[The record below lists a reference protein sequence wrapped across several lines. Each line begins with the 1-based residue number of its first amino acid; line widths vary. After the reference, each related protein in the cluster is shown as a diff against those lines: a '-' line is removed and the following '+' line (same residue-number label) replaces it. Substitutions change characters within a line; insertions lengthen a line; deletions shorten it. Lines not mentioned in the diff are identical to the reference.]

1 MIHYGK
7 MLVKRAEE
15 VVSRVSATRIGTVFL
30 AALSVL
36 LPVAVVLLGTFLFSS
51 VSVSPPSISL
61 PPSILEPKDIKKFA
75 SAEEFRTYLEESESE
90 YTAGLEMVGSTLQRG
105 VADFGEAVSA
115 PAITSEMDKATSG
128 TPPVGTAPGRVSETT
143 VQVAGI
149 DEPDIVKTDGR
160 EIYFSPEQ
168 LSSRGVA
175 ETKVIKAFPPGD
187 LATEAGINKTGG
199 LLLEEDTLVIFS
211 DDAVHGYDVSD
222 PESPR
227 KRWDLELGP
236 KSKIVGARLYKGKI
250 YLITQV
256 PVDNDRPCPIEPL
269 SAGGVPLTVK
279 CRDVYHPLEKVSINA
294 TYTAMIL
301 DPRDGEVQ
309 DNVSFV
315 GHSASSI
322 IYMSENAIYITYPH
336 YEGFVGFFSRFFR
349 DEAPDLVP
357 PAVVTG
363 LEGSMDSRELE
374 TVLEQYKNS
383 LNADDR
389 LKFENDLANRME
401 DYYGKRGGE
410 LEKTGIVKIN
420 LDGFRIQAVGSV
432 SGQPLNQFSLDEYGG
447 NLRVATTIGANAFG
461 QRESVNGVYVL
472 DKNLRPIG
480 EVVDLGLDERI
491 YSVRF
496 IEDKGYVV
504 TFKEVDPFFVLD
516 LSNPR
521 KPELVGELKIPG
533 YSSYL
538 HPITK
543 DRILGIGKEGSQVK
557 ISLFDVSVPKDPTEE
572 DKYSLDEYWSD
583 VLNTHHAFLLDKK
596 HGVFFLPGSRGGYV
610 FSYQGGSLRLE
621 KAVSGVSARRAIYIS
636 DYLYIIGDDRLVVLN
651 ELDWTRVNQLEF

>member
-1 MIHYGK
+1 MIQSGK

-15 VVSRVSATRIGTVFL
+15 IVSGLSANRVGTVFL
-30 AALSVL
+30 AALLVFVPVAAVL
-36 LPVAVVLLGTFLFSS
+36 LLAFFLSF
-51 VSVSPPSISL
+51 VSTHLYPISL
-61 PPSILEPKDIKKFA
+61 PTSILEPKDIKKFA
-75 SAEEFRTYLEESESE
+75 SAEEFRTYLEESELG
-90 YTAGLEMVGSTLQRG
+90 YAAGSVMLESALQKS

-115 PAITSEMDKATSG
+115 EKAA
-128 TPPVGTAPGRVSETT
+128 PGTAPAGTVPGRVSETT
-143 VQVAGI
+143 VQVVGI

-160 EIYFSPEQ
+160 EIYFSPRQ
-168 LSSRGVA
+168 LSSRGWA
-175 ETKVIKAFPPGD
+175 EPKENRAFPPGD
-187 LATEAGINKTGG
+187 LATEAEIERTGD
-199 LLLEEDTLVIFS
+199 LLLEGDVLVIFS
-211 DDAVHGYDVSD
+211 GETIYGYDVSD

-227 KRWDLELGP
+227 KMWDLGLGP
-236 KSKIVGARLYKGKI
+236 KSRIVGARLYKGKI

-269 SAGGVPLTVK
+269 SANSVPLTIK
-279 CRDVYHPLEKVSINA
+279 CTDIYHPRERVPVDV
-294 TYTAMIL
+294 TYTAMTL
-301 DPRDGEVQ
+301 DPRDGEVR
-309 DNVSFV
+309 DSVSFV

-322 IYMSENAIYITYPH
+322 IYMSENAIYVTYPH
-336 YEGFVGFFSRFFR
+336 YEDFVGFFYQFFG
-349 DEAPDLVP
+349 DEASDLVP
-357 PAVVTG
+357 SAVIAK
-363 LEGSMDSRELE
+363 LERSRNSSELQ
-374 TVLEQYKNS
+374 TVLEQHKNS
-383 LNADDR
+383 LSADDR
-389 LKFENDLANRME
+389 LKFENELANRME
-401 DYYGKRGGE
+401 DYYKRRGGE
-410 LEKTGIVKIN
+410 LEKTDIVKIG
-420 LDGFRIQAVGSV
+420 LDGLRIQAVGNV
-432 SGQPLNQFSLDEYGG
+432 SGQPLNQFSLDEYEG
-447 NLRVATTIGANAFG
+447 NLRVATTIGASAFG
-461 QRESVNGVYVL
+461 QRESANGVYVL

-543 DRILGIGKEGSQVK
+543 DRILGIGKEGSRVK
-557 ISLFDVSVPKDPTEE
+557 ISLFDVSVPKDPIEE

-596 HGVFFLPGSRGGYV
+596 HRVFFLPGNRGGYV
-610 FSYQGGSLRLE
+610 FSYQGDRLRLE
-621 KAVSGVSARRAIYIS
+621 KAVSGVSARRAIYIN